1 MKLQHPAKI
10 GFFSSIFVI
19 LMKLSGTCCYH
30 TVAFK
35 NALKLGLIWTSRSYI
50 GGEGAPFSR
59 QIQIKI
65 KRIHVIMIS
74 YDWSVADSQLI
85 SENCQTALGLWAHHG
100 LISPWPRFYLVYM
113 SVSVIT
119 V

>member
-1 MKLQHPAKI
+1 MKL
-10 GFFSSIFVI
+10 
-19 LMKLSGTCCYH
+19 LDTCCSH

-35 NALKLGLIWTSRSYI
+35 PVQASYLTKSSALKLRLIWTSRSYR
-50 GGEGAPFSR
+50 GGGPFSR

>member
-1 MKLQHPAKI
+1 MTK
-10 GFFSSIFVI
+10 S
-19 LMKLSGTCCYH
+19 
-30 TVAFK
+30 
-35 NALKLGLIWTSRSYI
+35 NALKLRLTWTSCSYI
-50 GGEGAPFSR
+50 GGGEGGILFLR
-59 QIQIKI
+59 QIQITI

-74 YDWSVADSQLI
+74 HDWSVADSQLI